1 MRVGIDG
8 RELYHERRG
17 IGRYVFELCRGLDRC
32 LPEAEFFVYNRVPV
46 ALPVASERWTLRTD
60 PSPLGN
66 RLSPLLWLKLRAG
79 LLCREDELDVF
90 WGTSPFLPRLSLG
103 VRSVVSVYDLCHVLT
118 PETFDPLHLL
128 GVRLFFAGDVRKADA
143 VLAISQGTSHR
154 LDEHLGRPANA
165 IVYPAVGE
173 VFVPQSAEAIR
184 ACRAV
189 YDLPDSY
196 LLTVAAWE
204 PRKNLERLVRAFT
217 ELRESGMLPDRK
229 LVLVGSRGG
238 RGRKVLTEL
247 LDQDAGQHVM
257 CIGYVPD
264 EHLPVLYAGAEV
276 FVLPSLYEGFG
287 LPVLEARA
295 CGARVVTTDI
305 PELREAGGSEAIYVE
320 PTTEGI
326 QEGILTAVARKSHPP
341 MRSVLPTWEQGA
353 QKLATILLGREGG

>member
-1 MRVGIDG
+1 M
-8 RELYHERRG
+8 
-17 IGRYVFELCRGLDRC
+17 
-32 LPEAEFFVYNRVPV
+32 
-46 ALPVASERWTLRTD
+46 
-60 PSPLGN
+60 
-66 RLSPLLWLKLRAG
+66 
-79 LLCREDELDVF
+79 
-90 WGTSPFLPRLSLG
+90 
-103 VRSVVSVYDLCHVLT
+103 
-118 PETFDPLHLL
+118 
-128 GVRLFFAGDVRKADA
+128 
-143 VLAISQGTSHR
+143 
-154 LDEHLGRPANA
+154 
-165 IVYPAVGE
+165 
-173 VFVPQSAEAIR
+173 FVPQSAEAIQ
-184 ACRAV
+184 ACLAL

-217 ELRESGMLPDRK
+217 ELRESGVLPDRK
-229 LVLVGSRGG
+229 LVLVGTRGG
-238 RGRKVLTEL
+238 RGRRALTEL

-326 QEGILTAVARKSHPP
+326 QEGILTAVARKTHPP